1 MSKEIEQEDQ
11 EQLDQLLE
19 QKKQLNNAVAGIEMQ
34 KKHLDGQEEDL
45 LENLKEISTELN
57 NKMSE
62 IQRVYEVDENYSYD
76 KISGEL
82 VKKGE

>member
-1 MSKEIEQEDQ
+1 MEIDEEDQ

-19 QKKQLNNAVAGIEMQ
+19 QKKQLNNAIASIEMQ
-34 KKHLDGQEEDL
+34 KRQLDRQKEDL
-45 LENLKEISTELN
+45 LEDLEEVSSELN

>member
-1 MSKEIEQEDQ
+1 MEIDEEDQ

-19 QKKQLNNAVAGIEMQ
+19 QKKQLGNAIASIEMQ
-34 KKHLDGQEEDL
+34 KKQLDGQKEDL
-45 LENLKEISTELN
+45 LEDLEEVSNGLN